1 MSLKVSN
8 IIPRIVVSTAQRYKF
23 SEKYLHCVS
32 VMPIITWEELR
43 RLAGS
48 LFNRKRERW
57 QTFEARYISVRL
69 SYVVCYC
76 IMRESWNFWEEL
88 MFFNRFYSLGERSDN
103 TDRRCLR
110 IHAFLRT
117 SWMFG
122 IPLRASTSISK
133 RDFVKFK
140 KAKCTHSC
148 FPEQEQT
155 LLRDERYGG
164 NIKRWEHCV

>member
-1 MSLKVSN
+1 
-8 IIPRIVVSTAQRYKF
+8 
-23 SEKYLHCVS
+23 
-32 VMPIITWEELR
+32 
-43 RLAGS
+43 
-48 LFNRKRERW
+48 
-57 QTFEARYISVRL
+57 
-69 SYVVCYC
+69 
-76 IMRESWNFWEEL
+76 

-110 IHAFLRT
+110 IHSFLRT